1 MANNIVIENA
11 RIGFRNFSG
20 KEGKFNPSG
29 KRNFCW
35 FIDDAGLAE
44 RLKADGWNV
53 KELRPREEGD
63 SPQAYLQVAV
73 NYENRPPKI
82 VIVTSKGKNVVSE
95 EEVGMLD
102 WAEISNVDL
111 IITPYNWEFN
121 GKTGVK
127 AYTKSMYITIEEDE
141 FEQKYADAPNDIDE
155 DIPF

>member
-20 KEGKFNPSG
+20 KEGKFNPAG

-35 FIDDAGLAE
+35 FIDDVGLAE
-44 RLKADGWNV
+44 RLKEDGWNV

-141 FEQKYADAPNDIDE
+141 FEQKYADTPNDIDE
-155 DIPF
+155 DVPF